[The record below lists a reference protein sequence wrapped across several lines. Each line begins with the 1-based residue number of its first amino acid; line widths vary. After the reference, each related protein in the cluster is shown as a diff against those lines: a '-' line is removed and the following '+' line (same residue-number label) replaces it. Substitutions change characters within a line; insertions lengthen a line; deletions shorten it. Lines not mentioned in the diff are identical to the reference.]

1 MWLTMILR
9 NWQVVVIGLLGFALT
24 LSTLYGRVLK
34 AELGEKTAVIEYMQ
48 REAETFAERSDQI
61 AKETNSAFTQL
72 VDQIKDKE
80 LALKNAKARFGA
92 CNAAG
97 GITAVRLPN
106 VPGSVGQADS
116 ASGPYDTREERVA
129 VSAEFIND
137 CAIDAGQ
144 LEAWRSWAV
153 KNGLPTD

>member
-1 MWLTMILR
+1 
-9 NWQVVVIGLLGFALT
+9 
-24 LSTLYGRVLK
+24 
-34 AELGEKTAVIEYMQ
+34 MQ

-137 CAIDAGQ
+137 CAIDAALVGLWQ
-144 LEAWRSWAV
+144 KWATL
-153 KNGLPTD
+153 NGLVVQ

>member
-1 MWLTMILR
+1 MWLKMIAR
-9 NWQVVVIGLLGFALT
+9 NWQAAVIALLGLGLALS
-24 LSTLYGRVLK
+24 LSHGRYLSAK
-34 AELGEKTAVIEYMQ
+34 LDAKTAEIEYMQ

-137 CAIDAGQ
+137 CAIDAALVGLWQ
-144 LEAWRSWAV
+144 KWATL
-153 KNGLPTD
+153 NGLVVQ